1 MIAKGGGGLDS
12 KPSTG
17 PLRIAQVNDIAAVG
31 STLARCMTELGHQAS
46 LVEPRRLATRLHYPW
61 KIASLPFRAAGI
73 LAAGAS
79 LRRGRFDVVHVHFA
93 RLGML
98 GAMSGRPYTLHLHG
112 TDIRGVRPDSW
123 WGRETAPFLRQAR
136 LVYYSTPDL
145 RPWVETF
152 RSDAILL
159 PNPIETDRFRPLA
172 ADDPARAVRRD
183 LLVGTRLTPIKGL
196 ATILEVL
203 RLLAIERP
211 AMTITIVYHG
221 VGVGPD
227 GGAAGPNATVVPKIS
242 RAELPNVMRQ
252 HRLALGQ
259 FRLGIVSNFE
269 LEALASGVPVIMRF
283 DPTEAYAAPPPLAS
297 AASAE
302 EAATRIGD
310 LLDDEEARDELAR
323 LASAWVEA
331 NHAAT
336 VVAARVIDDYRR
348 TGQTPG

>member
-1 MIAKGGGGLDS
+1 MDS
-12 KPSTG
+12 RPTTR

-31 STLARCMTELGHQAS
+31 STLARSMTELGHQAS
-46 LVEPRRLATRLHYPW
+46 LVEPRRLRRRLHYPW
-61 KIASLPFRAAGI
+61 KVASLPFRAAGI
-73 LAAGAS
+73 LATGAS
-79 LRRGRFDVVHVHFA
+79 LRRGHFDVVHVHFA

-98 GAMSGRPYTLHLHG
+98 GPMSGRPYTLHVHG

-145 RPWVETF
+145 RPWVEAF
-152 RSDAILL
+152 RADAIFL

-172 ADDPARAVRRD
+172 PDDPARAVRRD
-183 LLVGTRLTPIKGL
+183 LLVGTRLSPIKGL
-196 ATILEVL
+196 ATIVEVL

-211 AMTITIVYHG
+211 EMTITIVDQGEG
-221 VGVGPD
+221 VAAALA
-227 GGAAGPNATVVPKIS
+227 AAGPNATVVPRIS
-242 RAELPNVMRQ
+242 RTELPDVMRQ

-283 DPTEAYAAPPPLAS
+283 DPTEVYATPPPLVA

-302 EAATRIGD
+302 EAAACIGE
-310 LLDDEEARDELAR
+310 LLDDEEERDELAR
-323 LASAWVEA
+323 LASAWVDA
-331 NHAAT
+331 HHGAKA
-336 VVAARVIDDYRR
+336 VAVRVIDDYRR
-348 TGQTPG
+348 TGQMPG